1 MMLGQ
6 VQRFCSK
13 LEVCCYC
20 DPTTA
25 VTSRSEVTGKQ
36 VAATHS
42 SFDLRSKL
50 QLMATE

>member
-6 VQRFCSK
+6 VQRFCNK
-13 LEVCCYC
+13 LEVCCNC

-25 VTSRSEVTGKQ
+25 VIARSEVTGKQ

-42 SFDLRSKL
+42 SPDLL
-50 QLMATE
+50 

>member
-6 VQRFCSK
+6 VRRFCNK
-13 LEVCCYC
+13 LEVCSNC
-20 DPTTA
+20 DLTTA
-25 VTSRSEVTGKQ
+25 VMTRSEVTGKQ

-42 SFDLRSKL
+42 SPDLRSKL

>member
-6 VQRFCSK
+6 VQRFCNK
-13 LEVCCYC
+13 LEVCSNC

-25 VTSRSEVTGKQ
+25 VIARSEVTGKQ

-42 SFDLRSKL
+42 SPDLRSKL
-50 QLMATE
+50 QPMATE